1 MRCVF
6 CRVVLLCAVL
16 FSLNPLIRADL
27 YTFTASQAL
36 SGNWYTSPTPIPFQN
51 MVITFHAT
59 ITTEDL
65 VSFADCV
72 AQGFCEPHYYSF
84 QNGLTGT
91 WTVGD
96 FGTFEANIPY
106 IFFSYEGSP
115 YNPQNLI
122 LFQAGD
128 QEDHGAIPNPVL
140 PDPIGGGEPCD
151 AIPPCPVQID
161 TLGGVIELTGID
173 GPGMT
178 SVTVTP
184 EGAVPE
190 PSTLA
195 LFTSGLSAVWARRL
209 VIRRREI
216 HHR

>member
-1 MRCVF
+1 MKRVF
-6 CRVVLLCAVL
+6 CRAVLLCALL
-16 FSLNPLIRADL
+16 FSLNPLMRADL

-36 SGNWYTSPTPIPFQN
+36 SGTWYGSPTPTPFHN
-51 MVITFHAT
+51 MVVTFHT
-59 ITTEDL
+59 TLTTEDL

-72 AQGFCEPHYYSF
+72 AQGYCDPYYYTYQF
-84 QNGLTGT
+84 GLTGT

-96 FGTFEANIPY
+96 FGTFEANVPY
-106 IFFSYEGSP
+106 IFFTYEGSP
-115 YNPQNLI
+115 YHPVNLS
-122 LFQAGD
+122 LTKAGD
-128 QEDHGAIPNPVL
+128 LEDRGAVPDPIL

-161 TLGGVIELTGID
+161 TGGGVLELTGID

-184 EGAVPE
+184 EGQVPE

-195 LFTSGLSAVWARRL
+195 LFTSGLSAVWVRRL
-209 VIRRREI
+209 VIRRR
-216 HHR
+216 